1 MDAGEIS
8 FSEMRM
14 LFNLDDGETMET
26 LIFRENLMILGFMIQ
41 L

>member
-1 MDAGEIS
+1 MRLAL
-8 FSEMRM
+8 EMRM